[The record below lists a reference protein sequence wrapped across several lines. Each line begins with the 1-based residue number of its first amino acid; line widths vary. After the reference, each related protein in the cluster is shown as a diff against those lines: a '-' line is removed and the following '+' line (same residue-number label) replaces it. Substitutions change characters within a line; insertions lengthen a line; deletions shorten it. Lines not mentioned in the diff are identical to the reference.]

1 MAFLQANV
9 FSNVLNMDVGVNIL
23 LPQSTSRRPR
33 PQKDDV
39 PVLYLL
45 HGMGGNQTV
54 WSRRSSIERYVR
66 EQEIAVVM
74 PSTEL
79 GFYTDTRYG
88 MAYWRFVADEL
99 PEIIHELFP
108 QITTKREKT
117 FAAGLSMGGYGAVK
131 LGLKRPER
139 FAAVASLSGALSL
152 GEQPESLLEAG
163 SREYWEGIF
172 GPLEEIAGSENDP
185 IQMIAEVDP
194 QAAPK
199 FFVCCGK
206 EDGLFPASQYFVH
219 KAGQRDLDVTFED
232 GPGVHNWDFW
242 DQWIQRVLEWLPY
255 EK

>member
-9 FSNVLNMDVGVNIL
+9 FSNVLNMDVGLNVI
-23 LPQSTSRRPR
+23 LPQATARVPR

-45 HGMGGNQTV
+45 HGMGGNETV

-74 PSTEL
+74 PSTAL

-88 MAYWRFVADEL
+88 MDYWTFLSDEL
-99 PEIIHELFP
+99 PQILLELFP
-108 QITTKREKT
+108 QLTTSREKT

-163 SREYWEGIF
+163 SQAYWEGIF
-172 GPLEEIAGSENDP
+172 GPLPEIAGSTNDP

-194 QAAPK
+194 QKAPK

-219 KAGQRDLDVTFED
+219 KARQRDLDVTFEE
-232 GPGVHNWDFW
+232 GQGVHNWDFW